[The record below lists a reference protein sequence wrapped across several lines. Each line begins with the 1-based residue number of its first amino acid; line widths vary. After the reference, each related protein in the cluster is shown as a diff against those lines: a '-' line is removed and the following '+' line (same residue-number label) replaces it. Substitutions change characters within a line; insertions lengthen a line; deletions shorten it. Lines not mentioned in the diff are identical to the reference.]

1 MSTHRHTSIFRII
14 LAILFIISILSANRK
29 SVGAL
34 RSRSKRSSQSTKQL
48 SKPSSTGK
56 NQPRRSITK
65 SQTKSTSIQRHSR
78 PSIGLS
84 TSRISRPTHSRT
96 FTRHRATISR
106 GPTSSGITTKS
117 FTSRGLGN
125 LFGKPLTRTKTT
137 NASPTTTS
145 PPKATSRVRANLITG
160 SSNNRPTIVRKSPV
174 PTKPTPNIHPP
185 VTTYTERS
193 NSSTSIRSSI
203 GNFISRRKPSAI
215 DVSKHRPLSQANHYN
230 TGLNKKSDIGNSI
243 SVPDKTLSR
252 KIPFASHLLNKTR
265 STPFDRGKEAK
276 AEKTQQTSSSPDKKK
291 ATVHTRGIFNRIFK
305 DRHTET
311 GKKQRDGNLNK
322 NSETLKGRDFGS
334 SRQRDIIRRKR
345 IALRDNPPADRGHRI
360 ERKRVHRFSK
370 PTSVIYHDS
379 PQLVRHRNCH
389 VHMYK
394 DRHHRLCHRIIWP
407 RFRFAVRYHWGPR
420 LVFRY
425 VYPYYHRKYIFVSL
439 GGYWPVEYRYVR
451 YYWYGWHPYF
461 WCGYYPIPHQV
472 EGDTYNYYTYNYYY
486 SGAGESAETY
496 QISQGITD
504 DYIPPVDHTTF
515 ADVREKLAKQKAE
528 PDPQTLV
535 DTLFEEAVKAFE
547 NGEYDSAVEK
557 FAAGVELAPEDMVLP
572 FAYAQALFANEQY
585 AEATEM
591 LRTALEK
598 VTPQEQ
604 GVFYPRGLYPDEDVL
619 LWQIERLAEQAEQNT
634 HDADLQLLLGY
645 QMLGIGELDAA
656 TEPLLQAS
664 QDVENA
670 TAAEILLELLEK
682 LKADSI
688 AETETTANQT
698 DYE

>member
-1 MSTHRHTSIFRII
+1 
-14 LAILFIISILSANRK
+14 L
-29 SVGAL
+29 
-34 RSRSKRSSQSTKQL
+34 
-48 SKPSSTGK
+48 
-56 NQPRRSITK
+56 
-65 SQTKSTSIQRHSR
+65 
-78 PSIGLS
+78 
-84 TSRISRPTHSRT
+84 
-96 FTRHRATISR
+96 
-106 GPTSSGITTKS
+106 
-117 FTSRGLGN
+117 
-125 LFGKPLTRTKTT
+125 
-137 NASPTTTS
+137 
-145 PPKATSRVRANLITG
+145 
-160 SSNNRPTIVRKSPV
+160 
-174 PTKPTPNIHPP
+174 
-185 VTTYTERS
+185 
-193 NSSTSIRSSI
+193 
-203 GNFISRRKPSAI
+203 
-215 DVSKHRPLSQANHYN
+215 D
-230 TGLNKKSDIGNSI
+230 KKSDTDNTI
-243 SVPDKTLSR
+243 SVPDKTRPR
-252 KIPFASHLLNKTR
+252 KIPFASRLLSETR
-265 STPFDRGKEAK
+265 STPLGRDKEAE
-276 AEKTQQTSSSPDKKK
+276 ADKTRQTSSSLDKKR
-291 ATVHTRGIFNRIFK
+291 ATVLTRGTFNRIFK
-305 DRHTET
+305 DRHTEA
-311 GKKQRDGNLNK
+311 GKIQRDGKPNK
-322 NSETLKGRDFGS
+322 NSEALTNRQIVDTVHTRDLRRDAGRRHERDFGS
-334 SRQRDIIRRKR
+334 SRPRDIIRRKR
-345 IALRDNPPADRGHRI
+345 AALRDTPLAERVHRT
-360 ERKRVHRFSK
+360 ERKRVHRFSR
-370 PTSVIYHDS
+370 PTSVVYYDS
-379 PQLVRHRNCH
+379 PQLVRHVNRH
-389 VHMYK
+389 VHIYK
-394 DRHHRLCHRIIWP
+394 DNYHRLCHRIIWP
-407 RFRFAVRYHWGPR
+407 RFRYVVRYHWGPR
-420 LVFRY
+420 LTFRY

-451 YYWYGWHPYF
+451 YYWYGWHPYI

-486 SGAGESAETY
+486 SSTGESAETY
-496 QISQGITD
+496 QTSQGVTD
-504 DYIPPVDHTTF
+504 DYIPTVDHTTF

-528 PDPQTLV
+528 PDQQTLV

-664 QDVENA
+664 LDVENA

-688 AETETTANQT
+688 TETETTADQT

>member
-14 LAILFIISILSANRK
+14 LVTLFLISILSANRK
-29 SVGAL
+29 SSGAL
-34 RSRSKRSSQSTKQL
+34 RSRSKQSGQSTKQL
-48 SKPSSTGK
+48 SKPSSVSKPQLRT
-56 NQPRRSITK
+56 STTK
-65 SQTKSTSIQRHSR
+65 SRTRSTSIQRFSK

-84 TSRISRPTHSRT
+84 TSRMPSPVHSQT
-96 FTRHRATISR
+96 FTRHRTTISR
-106 GPTSSGITTKS
+106 ESTSSGATTKS
-117 FTSRGLGN
+117 FNRQRLGN
-125 LFGKPLTRTKTT
+125 PLGSSLIRTKTT
-137 NASPTTTS
+137 NPSPTAAS
-145 PPKATSRVRANLITG
+145 PPKPISRVRPNSSAN
-160 SSNNRPTIVRKSPV
+160 SSNKRPTIIRKSSEPI
-174 PTKPTPNIHPP
+174 KPTPNIQPP
-185 VTTYTERS
+185 ITTHAEQS
-193 NSSTSIRSSI
+193 NSHPSIRSRI
-203 GNFISRRKPSAI
+203 GNFISRRKPSSI
-215 DVSKHRPLSQANHYN
+215 DASQTTHNN
-230 TGLNKKSDIGNSI
+230 TSLIKKSDTDNTI
-243 SVPDKTLSR
+243 SVPEKRRSILPGIR
-252 KIPFASHLLNKTR
+252 KKVESEE
-265 STPFDRGKEAK
+265 S
-276 AEKTQQTSSSPDKKK
+276 QQTSSSQDKRR
-291 ATVHTRGIFNRIFK
+291 ATVPTRGIFSRIFK
-305 DRHTET
+305 GKHTET
-311 GKKQRDGNLNK
+311 GETQRDDKPNK
-322 NSETLKGRDFGS
+322 TETPANKLVDTEHTRDSQKDVRLRNEGDFGS
-334 SRQRDIIRRKR
+334 SKPRDIIRRKR
-345 IALRDNPPADRGHRI
+345 IALRDNPLAERGHRI
-360 ERKRVHRFSK
+360 ERKRVHRFAK

-379 PQLVRHRNCH
+379 PQLVRHVNR
-389 VHMYK
+389 HMHIYK
-394 DRHHRLCHRIIWP
+394 DNHYRLCHRIIWP
-407 RFRFAVRYHWGPR
+407 RFRFVVRYHWGPH

-439 GGYWPVEYRYVR
+439 DGYWPIEYRYLR

-486 SGAGESAETY
+486 SGAGESVETC
-496 QISQGITD
+496 QTSQGITD
-504 DYIPPVDHTTF
+504 DYIPPADHTTF

-528 PDPQTLV
+528 PDLQTLV

-619 LWQIERLAEQAEQNT
+619 LWQIERLASEAEQNT
-634 HDADLQLLLGY
+634 RNADLQLLLAY
-645 QMLGIGELDAA
+645 QLLGIGELDAA

-670 TAAEILLELLEK
+670 TAAEILLELIEK

-688 AETETTANQT
+688 TETETTTEQT